1 MLEINPSPQSG
12 ETENSESNTGSSQRF
27 VPKVTTARF
36 NLRPHSI
43 VSIEGI
49 EYLVERRLREEWCF
63 LNKETDEPIRKT
75 DAILAMLQANGQF
88 HVVWQQSRKEGI
100 TPPEEPLNVGEGAN
114 KENLRKLDFVLGCIN
129 HPDYC
134 RSRNPLK
141 RIIKDIAER
150 RREDQPKFTTVLN
163 WIDKYE
169 LNGAAYGP
177 AALTDRHDLKGRY
190 GNRYTDYQEEA
201 INIGIELWLNRTT
214 AANAYAAVYD
224 SVRKLDEKGT
234 IDKAALAPKFLDEQ
248 GRLKPPSRRQFERR
262 CNQVSPAV
270 RDAMRIG
277 APYARQNYRT
287 YSTTALPDVP
297 YSSVEVDHCTL
308 DIQLLHSSGIRLG
321 RPDLVI
327 FRDKATAMIVGYG
340 LGYEQPSYTSFMD
353 GLRNAIYP
361 KDLSRFP
368 RVKSQWPC
376 WGNIQNLITDRG
388 SHFVGGNIEAA
399 AQQLGIN
406 LIPLHAREPWLK
418 GALERF
424 FKSLN
429 DGLLHGL
436 PGTTLSNIYVRRD
449 HDNLGDP
456 VLTIE
461 QFEAL
466 LVSWICDEYNARP
479 SKALGHIRGFGGQS
493 PLQAWNAKANSL
505 VSDVLPKKEVFVAL
519 AGHTSYRTLQK
530 NGFTVDH
537 IVYEGPSL
545 APILGNPKHKRKGSH
560 GGATTYRLTRDPH
573 NLGKIYVFN
582 HHTNETITV
591 MATSAHLSYADG
603 LSLTEHEIICANA
616 RKMFGD
622 KHDFDELMRAKA
634 SLVEF
639 SNQIKSGPKY
649 KTTQRRFAK
658 WLEGDRVREMRSNIM
673 TFQSDGGDYLDLA
686 PIAATPIPVA
696 PLRPEPTQPPLAEI
710 PPKPV
715 SPTKQAKPDAETEDA
730 EFEALRRKKSGIPD
744 MTLNE
749 QSNSASI
756 PPAMR
761 NAGERQMLIKN
772 IFVKHDRF
780 DEASNAIRRTHYPVI
795 GGEPDYGSITVLAGE
810 SRAGKSYAARRYMRE
825 FPPIMG
831 EGGMSFPVLYAD
843 IPIDGQRAMLES
855 MADALALK
863 FSLHVNNHGL
873 ATMILKGLKQQ
884 KVELLIL
891 DEVNTIVY
899 PGNKKGINYA
909 LTLFR
914 KILNECRLNI
924 VCIGLEETYDLLA
937 ADPQLTGRG
946 GLPCVIIRP
955 YSWESE
961 EEQMLFRLLCD
972 EFDRRLPF
980 TNKSKEPLI

>member
-1 MLEINPSPQSG
+1 MLEINPSQQSC
-12 ETENSESNTGSSQRF
+12 ETEDSESNTGSSQGS
-27 VPKVTTARF
+27 VTKVSTARF
-36 NLRPHSI
+36 DLRPHSI
-43 VSIEGI
+43 VSIEGS
-49 EYLVERRLREEWCF
+49 EYLVERRLRDEWCF
-63 LNKETDEPIRKT
+63 LNKITDEPIRKT
-75 DAILAMLQANGQF
+75 DANLATLQAKGHF
-88 HVVWQQSRKEGI
+88 YIVWEQGRKEGI
-100 TPPEEPLNVGEGAN
+100 TPPEEPLNVGEGAHR
-114 KENLRKLDFVLGCIN
+114 ENLRKLDFVLGCID
-129 HPDYC
+129 HPEFC

-141 RIIKDIAER
+141 RIIKEIAER
-150 RREDQPKFTTVLN
+150 RGEIHPKFTTVLN

-190 GNRYTDYQEEA
+190 GNRFSDFQEEA
-201 INIGIELWLNRTT
+201 IKIGIELWLNRTT
-214 AANAYAAVYD
+214 AANAYASVYD
-224 SVRKLDEKGT
+224 NVRKLDENGT
-234 IDKAALAPKFLDEQ
+234 IDKSTLAPKFLDEQ

-308 DIQLLHSSGIRLG
+308 DIKLLHSSGIHLG

-361 KDLSRFP
+361 KDLRRFP
-368 RVKSQWPC
+368 RVKSPWPC

-456 VLTIE
+456 VLTVE

-493 PLQAWNAKANSL
+493 PLEAWNAKANKI
-505 VSDVLPKKEVFVAL
+505 VIDTLPKPEVFVAL

-537 IVYEGPSL
+537 IIYENPNL
-545 APILGNPKHKRKGSH
+545 ARILGNPKHKRKGSH
-560 GGATTYRLTRDPH
+560 GGATSYKITRDPH
-573 NLGKIYVFN
+573 DMGKIYVFN
-582 HHTNETITV
+582 HHANETITV
-591 MATSAHLSYADG
+591 PATSGHLSYANG

-616 RKMFGD
+616 RKMFGT
-622 KHDFDELMRAKA
+622 KHDFDDLMRAKA

-639 SNQIKSGPKY
+639 ADKIKSGPKY
-649 KTTQRRFAK
+649 KKTQRDYAR
-658 WLEGDRVREMRSNIM
+658 WLEGERVREMRSNIM
-673 TFQSDGGDYLDLA
+673 TVQSDGSDYLDLVPVA
-686 PIAATPIPVA
+686 VTPILVA

-715 SPTKQAKPDAETEDA
+715 SPAKQATPDLNTEDD
-730 EFEALRRKKSGIPD
+730 EFETFKK
-744 MTLNE
+744 NK
-749 QSNSASI
+749 NWNASY
-756 PPAMR
+756 
-761 NAGERQMLIKN
+761 E
-772 IFVKHDRF
+772 
-780 DEASNAIRRTHYPVI
+780 
-795 GGEPDYGSITVLAGE
+795 
-810 SRAGKSYAARRYMRE
+810 
-825 FPPIMG
+825 
-831 EGGMSFPVLYAD
+831 
-843 IPIDGQRAMLES
+843 
-855 MADALALK
+855 
-863 FSLHVNNHGL
+863 
-873 ATMILKGLKQQ
+873 
-884 KVELLIL
+884 
-891 DEVNTIVY
+891 
-899 PGNKKGINYA
+899 
-909 LTLFR
+909 
-914 KILNECRLNI
+914 
-924 VCIGLEETYDLLA
+924 
-937 ADPQLTGRG
+937 
-946 GLPCVIIRP
+946 
-955 YSWESE
+955 
-961 EEQMLFRLLCD
+961 
-972 EFDRRLPF
+972 
-980 TNKSKEPLI
+980 